1 LSILHVGK
9 MLQVLVSRIL
19 ALLNAIGSLVA
30 HDVDK
35 TIKSSIQSVESDQ
48 TFCAAPKSH
57 ARTSARNWGHLN
69 ARNITVLIR
78 QR

>member
-1 LSILHVGK
+1 

-35 TIKSSIQSVESDQ
+35 TIKSSIQSE
-48 TFCAAPKSH
+48 KSGD
-57 ARTSARNWGHLN
+57 TNPFSYLLSKILLG
-69 ARNITVLIR
+69 
-78 QR
+78 